1 MGRPVIVSACRTP
14 IGKFQGSLATLKA
27 TELGA
32 LAVAEAVSRAG
43 IAPDQVEEV
52 LMGCVLPAGL
62 GQNPARQALRGAGI
76 PDAVGA
82 FTINKVCGSGLKA
95 VMLAAQAIKAGD
107 LTCAVAGGM
116 ESMTNAPYY
125 LPSAR
130 AGQRLGH
137 TELVDGMICD
147 GLWDIYN
154 DFHMGIT
161 AELVVDKYEVSREQQ
176 DEFAVA
182 SHQKAVA
189 AQAAGKF
196 DNEIFAVELKDRK
209 GNVTMFDRDEG
220 PRAETT
226 LESLAKL
233 RPAFKRDGGS
243 VTAGNASTINDGAS
257 ALVVMDEDAANA
269 LGKKPIARITGYATG
284 GMAPEWVMMA
294 PEVAVKKVC
303 TLLSCNPQD
312 FDLIELNEAFAS
324 QGVALTGVLDL
335 DPEKLNVHG
344 GAIALGHPIG
354 ASGARVLTTLIHALA
369 DRGLSRGIAG
379 LCLGGGNAVA
389 LAVEMVN

>member
-1 MGRPVIVSACRTP
+1 M
-14 IGKFQGSLATLKA
+14 
-27 TELGA
+27 
-32 LAVAEAVSRAG
+32 
-43 IAPDQVEEV
+43 
-52 LMGCVLPAGL
+52 
-62 GQNPARQALRGAGI
+62 
-76 PDAVGA
+76 
-82 FTINKVCGSGLKA
+82 
-95 VMLAAQAIKAGD
+95 
-107 LTCAVAGGM
+107 
-116 ESMTNAPYY
+116 
-125 LPSAR
+125 
-130 AGQRLGH
+130 
-137 TELVDGMICD
+137 
-147 GLWDIYN
+147 
-154 DFHMGIT
+154 
-161 AELVVDKYEVSREQQ
+161 
-176 DEFAVA
+176 
-182 SHQKAVA
+182 
-189 AQAAGKF
+189 
-196 DNEIFAVELKDRK
+196 
-209 GNVTMFDRDEG
+209 
-220 PRAETT
+220 
-226 LESLAKL
+226 
-233 RPAFKRDGGS
+233 
-243 VTAGNASTINDGAS
+243 TAGNASTINDGAS